1 MIDLVQL
8 HKLKINKEY
17 WDALISGA
25 MPFTVRRDDRGFQKG
40 DKIKFF
46 KYDPTPHKSGEFY
59 DQSYFKRES
68 QYQKKRT
75 ATQEDGVYWTGMITY
90 VLSGGQYGIEPGYV
104 VLGLKPC
111 DESKEMKNE
120 KELKNKKFENA
131 KNARDIMPII
141 DHPFEED
148 EIWIDEIFTK

>member
-1 MIDLVQL
+1 
-8 HKLKINKEY
+8 
-17 WDALISGA
+17 

-75 ATQEDGVYWTGMITY
+75 ATQEDGVYWTGTITY

-120 KELKNKKFENA
+120 KDSKYSFDVVLPLSSTIYAESNLDISAEVLSRLNKQLKTVKAIEK
-131 KNARDIMPII
+131 
-141 DHPFEED
+141 
-148 EIWIDEIFTK
+148 